1 MSINF
6 DGSFGGCDVSGY
18 HIHCSGFSCTVWSQK
33 SIDFAFLYFKG
44 KVVNLIFAKI
54 KYRKCPQVK
63 QRMGEPEDISIK
75 IVYDE
80 VVMKLG

>member
-1 MSINF
+1 MVTISF
-6 DGSFGGCDVSGY
+6 DQIV
-18 HIHCSGFSCTVWSQK
+18 
-33 SIDFAFLYFKG
+33 YFNQC
-44 KVVNLIFAKI
+44 VLLLLIFAKI

-80 VVMKLG
+80 VVIKLG

>member
-1 MSINF
+1 MVTI
-6 DGSFGGCDVSGY
+6 SFNQIVYFNQCVL
-18 HIHCSGFSCTVWSQK
+18 
-33 SIDFAFLYFKG
+33 LYF
-44 KVVNLIFAKI
+44 IKI

>member
-1 MSINF
+1 MVTI
-6 DGSFGGCDVSGY
+6 SFNQIV
-18 HIHCSGFSCTVWSQK
+18 
-33 SIDFAFLYFKG
+33 YFNQC
-44 KVVNLIFAKI
+44 VAKI